1 MWELSG
7 VAGLRAFDKQPNWFN
22 QVVAKRQEG
31 KEKSWEICVHTHQS
45 SCCGCTPLLHLYPSF
60 SSLYSLLQPPILAV
74 CRVDMNQ

>member
-31 KEKSWEICVHTHQS
+31 REKSWEIFV
-45 SCCGCTPLLHLYPSF
+45 CTPTSRLVVVALLFFTFIHLFPHCTLS
-60 SSLYSLLQPPILAV
+60 SSLLYWQCAEWI
-74 CRVDMNQ
+74 